1 MNDQKKIVISS
12 HAQWSILHQPLIS
25 KFTAKKSWKF
35 FLRKHKNNR
44 VYEEDPC
51 STSSSNVQDS
61 FHALDPT

>member
-35 FLRKHKNNR
+35 LRKHKNNR